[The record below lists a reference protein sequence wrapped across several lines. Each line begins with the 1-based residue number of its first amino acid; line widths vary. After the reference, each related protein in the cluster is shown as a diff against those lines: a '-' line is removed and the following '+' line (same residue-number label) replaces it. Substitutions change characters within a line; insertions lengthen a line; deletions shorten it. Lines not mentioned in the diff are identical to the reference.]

1 MNDRTNASQWDFPTE
16 EDNSED
22 LKGSQTQT
30 SSQGDTK
37 TSSVCA
43 VGATGQ
49 SLSTFAVTLTNLLM
63 VQCVRNVPE
72 SV

>member
-30 SSQGDTK
+30 SSQGDAK
-37 TSSVCA
+37 TSSA
-43 VGATGQ
+43 SAAGATGQ
-49 SLSTFAVTLTNLLM
+49 PMSLLAVPLNCL
-63 VQCVRNVPE
+63 
-72 SV
+72 

>member
-37 TSSVCA
+37 TSSA
-43 VGATGQ
+43 SAAGATGQ
-49 SLSTFAVTLTNLLM
+49 PMSTFAVTLTN
-63 VQCVRNVPE
+63 C
-72 SV
+72 